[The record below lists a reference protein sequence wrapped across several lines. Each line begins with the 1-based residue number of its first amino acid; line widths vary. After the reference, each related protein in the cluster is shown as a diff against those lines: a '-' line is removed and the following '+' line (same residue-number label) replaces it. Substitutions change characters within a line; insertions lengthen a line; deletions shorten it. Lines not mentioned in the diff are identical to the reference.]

1 MTMNNIQSILQST
14 QRAGKTFVQNNRTI
28 LEPIGI
34 ATGIATAVVASI
46 AIGQGLLFSKG
57 TATIAGAVAL
67 GGAKSS
73 LPIKAITAGSATTAK
88 AAGTAGAAKAVG
100 AASAPAI
107 VQGAAQGGAA
117 ANQAASLGTLAAPV
131 SKVTTGLLNSVA
143 KSASPLIVGAAG
155 GGAAGWVGTQQIRQA
170 EARIREQEE
179 GLWQELSA
187 KIAKERPEHK
197 HKEEADG
204 GEISPPSAQPPQ
216 GPAQSPVAIT
226 PGDKQPSGPVVRPAP
241 PSVGNPVLS
250 QPAQP
255 KPAQPA
261 PVQQKPEPDRLERI
275 KGIGPIFAQLLN
287 AAGVTTFAQLAAQTP
302 EQVHQFITDEE
313 NSHMADVE
321 SWIVQAQQFANPG
334 GSQP

>member
-1 MTMNNIQSILQST
+1 M
-14 QRAGKTFVQNNRTI
+14 QNNRTI

-88 AAGTAGAAKAVG
+88 TAGAAKAVG
-100 AASAPAI
+100 AAKAAAPATAA
-107 VQGAAQGGAA
+107 VQGAVQNGAA
-117 ANQAASLGTLAAPV
+117 ANPVATTGTLAAPV
-131 SKVTTGLLNSVA
+131 TKVTTGLINTVA
-143 KSASPLIVGAAG
+143 KNASPLLVGAAG

-179 GLWQELSA
+179 GLWQELSE
-187 KIAKERPEHK
+187 KLSKERLEPK
-197 HKEEADG
+197 RKEGPNE
-204 GEISPPSAQPPQ
+204 GEIKLPSAQTQQRPIQ
-216 GPAQSPVAIT
+216 TAATTSDTRQQTGPEI
-226 PGDKQPSGPVVRPAP
+226 RPAP
-241 PSVGNPVLS
+241 SAGNPMLKAS
-250 QPAQP
+250 ITAQ
-255 KPAQPA
+255 
-261 PVQQKPEPDRLERI
+261 PEPDDLEII
-275 KGIGPIFAQLLN
+275 KGIGPIYAELLN

-302 EQVHQFITDEE
+302 EQVHELIAVEE

-321 SWIVQAQQFANPG
+321 SWIAQAQQLANRDA
-334 GSQP
+334 